1 MAQVINGHDNDYAGQ
16 TATESIFIEQ
26 PESLDLCIINT
37 ETVVRLQWKAQ
48 YEQCDGPAVAVKTLS
63 HTLHPSNIF
72 LPNEVTREYNVTIN
86 DVCNSVADTTELNVT
101 ISINLSEHVLHH
113 VPYIVC
119 IITRLG
125 DDAQPIHHRSQNVY
139 LKACTTTTAAITDLS
154 TMSSFS
160 DTENS
165 TAVSA
170 PLITNDSTPCLQS
183 KLYLYLYSIVHVC
196 VVLLVVLI

>member
-1 MAQVINGHDNDYAGQ
+1 MALVLNDHDNDHAGQ
-16 TATESIFIEQ
+16 TITESVFIEQ

-37 ETVVRLQWKAQ
+37 DTVVLLQWKAQ

-72 LPNEVTREYNVTIN
+72 VPNEVTREYNVTVN
-86 DVCNSVADTTELNVT
+86 DVCNSVADTTEINVT
-101 ISINLSEHVLHH
+101 LSINLSEHVLHH

-125 DDAQPIHHRSQNVY
+125 DDAQPLRHRSQNVY
-139 LKACTTTTAAITDLS
+139 LKACTTTTVAFTDMS

-160 DTENS
+160 NTENS
-165 TAVSA
+165 TAAST
-170 PLITNDSTPCLQS
+170 PWLTNDSAPGLQS
-183 KLYLYLYSIVHVC
+183 KLYIFLCSILFL
-196 VVLLVVLI
+196 VLLIVLK